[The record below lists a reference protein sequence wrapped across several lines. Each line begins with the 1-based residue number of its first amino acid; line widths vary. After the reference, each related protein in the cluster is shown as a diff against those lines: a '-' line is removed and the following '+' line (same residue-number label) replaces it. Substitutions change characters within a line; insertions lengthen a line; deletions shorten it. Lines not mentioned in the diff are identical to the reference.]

1 MPDPPTRGT
10 GPDAETRAP
19 PPSEPNDL
27 RRPGGFCETTRPDPI
42 PNSAVK
48 RPSAHGTVSQDPGE
62 SVAARPAKIAS
73 IHSKRHTNSK
83 TAPRNTSAGP
93 SRVSAGR
100 SAVANGPVPTRDAE
114 PRHPFPSEP
123 ARTGRESPS
132 QRCGRR
138 DRTRRRDRSEP
149 CHRTVMAGPADGGA
163 GATISPARGPRH
175 PRREGSLPMTVAC
188 ASVPAGP
195 ASALPRFGRG
205 ARALMRGVE
214 AA

>member
-10 GPDAETRAP
+10 GPDAETRA

-73 IHSKRHTNSK
+73 IHSKRYTNSK

-100 SAVANGPVPTRDAE
+100 SALANGPVPTRDAE
-114 PRHPFPSEP
+114 LRHPFPSEP
-123 ARTGRESPS
+123 ARTGRVAQPTLWA
-132 QRCGRR
+132 
-138 DRTRRRDRSEP
+138 TRSHEAADRSEP

-163 GATISPARGPRH
+163 GATISPARGLAH